1 MVLLL
6 CGDIFLLYA
15 ALYSALLFRYSP
27 SREWALFR
35 EHFFSFSV
43 IYAFWII
50 FLSAF
55 GLYDL
60 RLMKNGKIF
69 LYRLLQAMAAGFM
82 LAVSVFYLFPFG
94 IEPRRNLFIITLLAT
109 FFIVIWR
116 YLFNLVIPR
125 APSSRVIFFGAGK
138 ETRDLADYL
147 LLHPQLGHKPVAFV
161 VNGETENE
169 TPASIPYYTL
179 LQKDF
184 RHIARDMRPD
194 IVVIAR
200 EMKTKRDVV
209 KALLAIIPLGISVA
223 EFPAFHEM
231 ITGKIPLSLIEEV
244 WFLENLIGIKKH
256 SYEFAKRI
264 IDVAVA
270 IVMAIPA
277 LLTFP
282 FIALAIKIDSPG
294 PVFFRQ
300 KRVGMHGK
308 EFELIKYRSM
318 VKDAEDIGG
327 FKENGGEND
336 IDPRQTRVGVILRKN
351 YIDEIPQIL
360 NILKGEMS
368 FVGPRPERPSYIEEL
383 KQKIPFYE
391 MRLLVPPGITGWAQI
406 NMEDDASVE
415 DAPEKMQYDLYYTK
429 NRSFVLDLL
438 IMLKTIFTLFQREGR

>member
-1 MVLLL
+1 MLLLL

-15 ALYSALLFRYSP
+15 ALYSALAFRYSP
-27 SREWALFR
+27 TGEWFLFR
-35 EHFFSFSV
+35 KHFFSFSV

-94 IEPRRNLFIITLLAT
+94 IEPRRNLFIITFLGT

-116 YLFNLVIPR
+116 YFFNLVIPR

-169 TPASIPYYTL
+169 TPSSFPYYTL

-184 RHIARDMRPD
+184 RHIARDTRPD

-264 IDVAVA
+264 IDAALA
-270 IVMAIPA
+270 IVVAIPA
-277 LLTFP
+277 LFTFP
-282 FIALAIKIDSPG
+282 LIALAITLNSPG

-300 KRVGMHGK
+300 KRVGRNGAV
-308 EFELIKYRSM
+308 FTLLKYRSTHRTA
-318 VKDAEDIGG
+318 VPVGTGRTKEDEDGVY
-327 FKENGGEND
+327 
-336 IDPRQTRVGVILRKN
+336 TRVGKLLRRS
-351 YIDEIPQIL
+351 YIDEIPQII

-368 FVGPRPERPSYIEEL
+368 FVGPRPERPEYVKEL
-383 KQKIPFYE
+383 KEKIPFYE

-438 IMLKTIFTLFQREGR
+438 IMLKTLFTLFQREGR